1 MHVSRGLELRI
12 NLALLDVFKTQAG
25 GLNQPFF
32 FFVDLL
38 LWHLFPPNI
47 EMYYL
52 FYYSVLGW
60 VRYLPKILVVREP
73 TLELS
78 YEADTMAALHS
89 SLEWS
94 HVAGGLYFANKN
106 VDGGE
111 LDIIYGL
118 LGC

>member
-1 MHVSRGLELRI
+1 MSLKLHDSRIYRYNSSWWI
-12 NLALLDVFKTQAG
+12 KTTLLS
-25 GLNQPFF
+25 
-32 FFVDLL
+32 FVDLL

-89 SLEWS
+89 SGAMWQGVYILQTRM
-94 HVAGGLYFANKN
+94 
-106 VDGGE
+106 
-111 LDIIYGL
+111 
-118 LGC
+118 